1 MRKRLALSL
10 FFFLLAAMPYA
21 HTQST
26 TGDSTQSQN
35 TDCSDPMNAMSAGC
49 GSDLSQQGQYGLGNY
64 GQAGNYGQTGE
75 RNVPTG
81 APFNT
86 RTYTD
91 LGNTTNPT
99 ANGNRNLQP
108 STVPAPPEPLTEF
121 QKFVAGTTGQVLPIF
136 GASLFRNVPST
147 FAPVEQ
153 IPVTPDYIVGPD
165 DELRIRVWGQVN
177 FNADVRVDR
186 SGSVLFCHRWARL
199 TSPGCLFRPSINTC
213 AQRLAASTAI
223 LILLSTLDSFALS
236 RYLSW
241 VTRAVPAPTL
251 SAR

>member
-1 MRKRLALSL
+1 MARLEI
-10 FFFLLAAMPYA
+10 
-21 HTQST
+21 
-26 TGDSTQSQN
+26 TGRPVKETS
-35 TDCSDPMNAMSAGC
+35 P
-49 GSDLSQQGQYGLGNY
+49 
-64 GQAGNYGQTGE
+64 
-75 RNVPTG
+75 G

-186 SGSVLFCHRWARL
+186 SGSVYLPQVGAIHVSGLPFC
-199 TSPGCLFRPSINTC
+199 PSINTC